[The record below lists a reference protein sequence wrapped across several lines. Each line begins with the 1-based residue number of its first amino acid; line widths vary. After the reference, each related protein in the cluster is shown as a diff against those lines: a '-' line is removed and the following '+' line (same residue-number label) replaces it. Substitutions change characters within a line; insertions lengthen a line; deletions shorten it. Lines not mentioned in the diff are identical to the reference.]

1 MRRSGAAFIV
11 LAAVLGLGFIAGMV
25 HLFRARMD
33 TGDMYPPYSTFRAD
47 PLGSKALYDTL
58 GATAGCA
65 VARSYVPRDRLH
77 VRNAAILFLGLD
89 PGVIQFGSG
98 KSLDEY
104 EALAKQGNRV
114 ILTLLPVASKS
125 VEVAPESPA
134 SKRWGVSVGYRK
146 VRSRPAGSGAVPR
159 ETALFLR
166 DLSPEWHVVA
176 GGDSPRV
183 IERRFDSG
191 AVVLSIDT
199 YPFSNESL
207 VTSPQPDLIANL
219 LGPSRLAVFDE
230 FHHNMVENGSIGALA
245 RRYRLH
251 GIVLVLLLMAVL
263 YIWKSGTSL
272 LPEAASAESDVVSGK
287 DTASGLASLLRRTV
301 PSRALA
307 ETCVSMW
314 KKSAGDL
321 SRMPAIEDILRTEK
335 DPVRTYERIRQIL
348 AERQT
353 HS

>member
-11 LAAVLGLGFIAGMV
+11 LAAVLGFGFVAGLV
-25 HLFRARMD
+25 QLFRARID
-33 TGDMYPPYSTFRAD
+33 SGDMYPPYSTFRAD

-58 GATAGCA
+58 GATPGCA
-65 VARSYVPRDRLH
+65 VARSYVPRERLH
-77 VRNAAILFLGLD
+77 VRNAAVFFLGID

-98 KSLDEY
+98 KSLEEY

-114 ILTLLPVASKS
+114 ILTLLPVASKP
-125 VEVAPESPA
+125 VEVAQESPA

-146 VRSRPAGSGAVPR
+146 ARSRSAGSGSVPR
-159 ETALFLR
+159 ETALFFH
-166 DLSPEWHVVA
+166 DLSPEWHAVA
-176 GGDSPRV
+176 GGEAPRV

-219 LGPSRLAVFDE
+219 LGPARLAVFDE

-251 GIVLVLLLMAVL
+251 GIVLVLLLMAIL

-272 LPEAASAESDVVSGK
+272 LPAPAQEGNDLVSGK

-301 PSRALA
+301 PQKTLA

-314 KKSAGDL
+314 KKSASG
-321 SRMPAIEDILRTEK
+321 SNRTPAIEEILRTEK